1 MIKSKIYYGFDLLKF
16 LMALLIVAGHFNLFI
31 EYLNVYHITSIIYS
45 LAVPVFFAISTYLYA
60 KKLIAA
66 QSKFDAW
73 QVCKK
78 DVIRLLALSIFGIIV
93 NFPMAYDTFF
103 SIANWKE
110 IVVGLAI
117 LDPIRGLWFIKA
129 LIINKIVIFVFRN
142 HVRTLSICSLV
153 VFVLFSLGYTSLL
166 NGFSELFHP
175 YFNFYFHTFFC
186 CIGLLFAKYPCVA
199 TFRLDILSMFLIAI
213 FIWHICNYEYAV
225 IAWCI
230 ICPFFFINLFARVK
244 EPTDA
249 MKPLF
254 LLMRKSS
261 ILFYFLHFNFL
272 WLYDNILNIKFL
284 NTEIKYV
291 VVLLSC
297 LLLSMLILKIENR
310 NKFLKYSH

>member
-16 LMALLIVAGHFNLFI
+16 LMALLIVAGHSNLFI
-31 EYLNVYHITSIIYS
+31 EYLNVYHIASIIYS

-78 DVIRLLALSIFGIIV
+78 DVIRLLALSIFWIIV

-166 NGFSELFHP
+166 NGF
-175 YFNFYFHTFFC
+175 
-186 CIGLLFAKYPCVA
+186 
-199 TFRLDILSMFLIAI
+199 
-213 FIWHICNYEYAV
+213 
-225 IAWCI
+225 
-230 ICPFFFINLFARVK
+230 
-244 EPTDA
+244 
-249 MKPLF
+249 
-254 LLMRKSS
+254 
-261 ILFYFLHFNFL
+261 
-272 WLYDNILNIKFL
+272 
-284 NTEIKYV
+284 
-291 VVLLSC
+291 
-297 LLLSMLILKIENR
+297 
-310 NKFLKYSH
+310 